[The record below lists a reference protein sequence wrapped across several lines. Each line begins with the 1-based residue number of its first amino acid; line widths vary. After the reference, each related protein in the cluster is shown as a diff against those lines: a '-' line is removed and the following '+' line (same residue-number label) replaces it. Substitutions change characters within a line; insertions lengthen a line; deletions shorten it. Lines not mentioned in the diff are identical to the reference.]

1 MIFSGSGCIRFFK
14 SSGSRKNTLLS
25 IKKKN
30 QPTVITFKGT
40 FNFNFCEIKAKRI
53 KILIIC
59 LLFHFCLDPDPKQ
72 IIPDLDP
79 QYRFYLLRLLGSV
92 LNFDSIHQRNNIH
105 FHRTDGRVP
114 FYLCPLWGRADILN
128 QSASLPPPPPYS
140 RSGSAPS
147 PGGTEKGGARIYNI
161 PPPLD

>member
-1 MIFSGSGCIRFFK
+1 M
-14 SSGSRKNTLLS
+14 
-25 IKKKN
+25 
-30 QPTVITFKGT
+30 
-40 FNFNFCEIKAKRI
+40 
-53 KILIIC
+53 IIC

-147 PGGTEKGGARIYNI
+147 PGGTEKGGGREYTIFLLPWTKSQPNKIRVYVVI
-161 PPPLD
+161 TIVFYLIFLKLIQF